1 MRIRET
7 VSAVT
12 TMEFRT
18 LKTQRRVGRKLST
31 VAFRRADLVLF
42 KDLLKRVPWDKALEK
57 RGSKKAG

>member
-1 MRIRET
+1 
-7 VSAVT
+7 
-12 TMEFRT
+12 MEFRT